1 MPDNMVIVR
10 FRVDKRVWR
19 ALKVAAVQNDLTVSD
34 YLGVVLEQA
43 VSKSAPRE
51 VVKARAPQA
60 DRSRR

>member
-1 MPDNMVIVR
+1 
-10 FRVDKRVWR
+10 VDKRVWR

-51 VVKARAPQA
+51 VVKARAPQP